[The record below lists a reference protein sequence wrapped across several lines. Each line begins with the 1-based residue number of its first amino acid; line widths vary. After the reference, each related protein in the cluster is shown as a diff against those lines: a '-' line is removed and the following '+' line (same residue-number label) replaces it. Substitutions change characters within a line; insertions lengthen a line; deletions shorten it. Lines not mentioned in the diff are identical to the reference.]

1 VGLDLSGN
9 GSSETMYD
17 EGDRNTT
24 TTTDRLLDADTK
36 MVGNNFGQ
44 FRAIWLTNFRSFQSA
59 LVVVW
64 FTSWHVGGN
73 KSIINI
79 IIPLLFYFHT
89 TPIAIHGHKN
99 GR

>member
-1 VGLDLSGN
+1 
-9 GSSETMYD
+9 MYD

-24 TTTDRLLDADTK
+24 TSTDRLLDADTK

-44 FRAIWLTNFRSFQSA
+44 LRAIWSTNFRSFQSA

-89 TPIAIHGHKN
+89 TPIAIHGHKMVGN
-99 GR
+99 NFGQLCAI